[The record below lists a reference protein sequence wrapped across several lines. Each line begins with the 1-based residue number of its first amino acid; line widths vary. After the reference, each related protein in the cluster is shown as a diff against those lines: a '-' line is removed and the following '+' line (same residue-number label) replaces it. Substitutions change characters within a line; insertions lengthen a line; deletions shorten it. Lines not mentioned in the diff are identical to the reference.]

1 MFTKTYN
8 DKIQYLFIVLPPEY
22 AESLNISK
30 LQGMRRTEKGR
41 GLSNVLSSLWF
52 SSINLEWGVKSITA
66 GNNPVSSH
74 IFSVTFASQGGTV
87 AEFSLEAQ
95 TVMFSHTNLLSPA
108 IGDPISVPTQHML
121 IGTYVLTSANRGAIC
136 TNRLKKGEKALSYI
150 VQKKGLLIMCYEVRP
165 NFELINLVLAAAAAV
180 VVVFFFH
187 VCFHSLC
194 QSINSKENER
204 Y

>member
-66 GNNPVSSH
+66 
-74 IFSVTFASQGGTV
+74 
-87 AEFSLEAQ
+87 EAQ